1 VRTAIIGATP
11 SGLAC
16 AAALERSGQ
25 EYELFDR
32 LHEVGSPFHYGAVW
46 LTDGR
51 IACDPLHWI
60 ENATGIAITPAS
72 PLRHLIVRT
81 PEKEVRYSGE
91 LGWIVASSQMA
102 GSLERQM
109 AQLLSKP
116 LHLAVAPDTG
126 YLADRFDHVVHC
138 GQAGAASERS
148 GVWQLKRRV
157 RVRGMTALGDF
168 DPNTV
173 YIHSNFSYCPGGVL
187 YMIPLS
193 TATISLALCVPGAT
207 ANQLDAFWNNMLV
220 EEHVR
225 WKGLEAFQYTH
236 SVGYPSPLQRGKH
249 HFAETGSGF
258 SDLFLGFGQA
268 AAIAEGYKT
277 GLDIAGQLDENKRRS
292 LTYEE
297 GAPCC
302 DDPLTII
309 DHLVTADRREQKHG
323 RNEPQANELPVE

>member
-1 VRTAIIGATP
+1 MRTAIIGATP

-32 LHEVGSPFHYGAVW
+32 LHEVGSPFHYGSVW

-51 IACDPLHWI
+51 TDRDPLHWI
-60 ENATGIAITPAS
+60 ESAADIVITPAA
-72 PLRHLIVRT
+72 PVRHLIVRS
-81 PEKEVRYSGE
+81 PDKETRYTGE

-109 AQLLSKP
+109 AGLLTRP
-116 LHLAVAPDTG
+116 MNLATAPDTG
-126 YLADRFDHVVHC
+126 FLAERFDHVVHC
-138 GQAGAASERS
+138 GKPGAASARS
-148 GVWQLKRRV
+148 GVWQLERLV

-168 DPNTV
+168 DPQTV

-193 TATISLALCVPGAT
+193 TATISLALCVPGAS
-207 ANQLDAFWNNMLV
+207 ANQLDAYWNNMLI

-236 SVGYPSPLQRGKH
+236 SVGYSTPSQQSKH
-249 HFAETGSGF
+249 RFAESGSGF
-258 SDLFLGFGQA
+258 SDVFLGFGQA

-277 GLDIAGQLDENKRRS
+277 GLDIAGKLDEGTRRS

-297 GAPCC
+297 GPFCC
-302 DDPLTII
+302 DDPLTI
-309 DHLVTADRREQKHG
+309 VGNFCNG
-323 RNEPQANELPVE
+323 RQEGAPTWTK